1 MEDFNLLK
9 PENNPENAGDQVD
22 AWRDELSCEV
32 GDCLFVAGICTMIMA
47 VVVTGINCL
56 LHDWG
61 IGLGQVCWLVNPLI
75 IALLAYLRNRK
86 PAGCPPNV
94 LRDIVLKVWL
104 SCAIFAVGFC
114 LAAMFFNYVESQI
127 EGLEV
132 FARVAVKPYRVVLLV
147 MGMALS
153 ITGFIIKQS
162 WVWISGIVLGL
173 GGFIWISLQY
183 STYILSEYRALEDS
197 FFLLELIICIVVEI
211 FAFSCF
217 VLPGHF
223 LKYK

>member
-9 PENNPENAGDQVD
+9 PENNPEYAGDQVD
-22 AWRDELSCEV
+22 AWREDLSCEV
-32 GDCLFVAGICTMIMA
+32 GDCLFVAGVCTMIMA

-61 IGLGQVCWLVNPLI
+61 IGLGQIWWLVNPLI

-86 PAGCPPNV
+86 PSGYPPNV

-104 SCAIFAVGFC
+104 SCAIFATGFC
-114 LAAMFFNYVESQI
+114 LSAMFFNYVESQI

-153 ITGFIIKQS
+153 ITGFIIKQT

-197 FFLLELIICIVVEI
+197 FFLLEIFICIVVE
-211 FAFSCF
+211 FFVFSCF
-217 VLPGHF
+217 VLPGHC

>member
-86 PAGCPPNV
+86 PVGCPPNV

-217 VLPGHF
+217 VLPGHC

>member
-1 MEDFNLLK
+1 MEDFKLLK
-9 PENNPENAGDQVD
+9 PESAQEPCDDQLD

-32 GDCLFVAGICTMIMA
+32 GDCLFVAGVCTMIMA

-56 LHDWG
+56 LRVWG
-61 IGLGQVCWLVNPLI
+61 IGLGQIWWLVNPLI

-86 PAGCPPNV
+86 PAGSPTNI

-114 LAAMFFNYVESQI
+114 LSAMFFNYVESQI

-147 MGMALS
+147 MGMALA
-153 ITGFIIKQS
+153 ITGFVIKQC

-197 FFLLELIICIVVEI
+197 FFLLEIFICIVVEI

>member
-153 ITGFIIKQS
+153 ITGFIIKQT

-217 VLPGHF
+217 VLPGHC